1 MSDKPD
7 WRATRA
13 RLLEKANYVGA
24 VDRYSISWMR
34 NLAEELSEEADA
46 IKEAYIGGLKQAAYT
61 ADCCG
66 QEPSTDARNCIL
78 LRIHEIESGKIEP

>member
-24 VDRYSISWMR
+24 VDRY
-34 NLAEELSEEADA
+34 LAEELSEEADA